1 MTGIY
6 DSGFNTP
13 LPNTDITNQLI
24 ALRMRDAALDAK
36 PVISGLSAI
45 GKVFT
50 DAAADQRKANTA
62 ILQRRLDALNPT
74 QVEAMIAQGIDPAI
88 EVYKQGIPI
97 NIDDAELNKAWR
109 ANILD
114 AQKAQGDKWVT
125 TVLPSIPH
133 KDKLELLKGNTEVY
147 KKYGLSDFMRMSPE
161 LRTFIYDNIKQAADK
176 ENEKLYLTQVRN
188 SPDYWVENGG
198 DPSAELMDLPEYM
211 MEGELPAVVDT
222 DAQRI
227 AVAAADKKSAQATR
241 GISGSL
247 SASSPLFTS
256 AETKTQQDTRLS
268 TQVTDLKDWYFKE
281 RSTDGNLT
289 PEAFLKKPEVQE
301 YMLTHGLKKDE
312 ANYVIREFRS
322 AINNPD
328 NAAQNDNI
336 TFNETPVNKPLDLS
350 TPEKREAAIKQRE
363 IFKGAGNTRA
373 VQDIDNQFKEHARD
387 EINNRVYGDAYKAL
401 REGASKHELTT
412 LRDKRKTQLLKGKS
426 KMSKELYNYYETALN
441 DVFSPLIA
449 QANDSEKDRSA
460 NAAAFSGAARKR
472 LSRNGQYLYRQNA
485 GNDKAPEVSND
496 YRRLNEKQLTA
507 IKNTFIKNTKLQAL
521 WTQADDATRRI
532 IAEHIINY
540 AKLSSDFPELIK
552 NPSDFENA
560 LKKNALSK
568 TGITDE
574 SFIALIDDIVSAD
587 WFGSAKAAASQKA
600 VEEAVVS
607 SSNERNLQ

>member
-13 LPNTDITNQLI
+13 LPNTDITGQLI
-24 ALRMRDAALDAK
+24 ALNMRNKALDAK

-50 DAAADQRKANTA
+50 DAAEDQRKANTA

-74 QVEAMIAQGIDPAI
+74 QVEAMIAQGIDPVVEA
-88 EVYKQGIPI
+88 YRQGIPV
-97 NIDDAELNKAWR
+97 NIDDIELNKAWR
-109 ANILD
+109 TNILD
-114 AQKAQGDKWVT
+114 AQKAQGEKWVT

-133 KDKLELLKGNTEVY
+133 KDKLELLRGNTEVY
-147 KKYGLSDFMRMSPE
+147 KKYGLTDFMRIAPE
-161 LRTFIYDNIKQAADK
+161 LRTFIYDNIKQAADR
-176 ENEKLYLTQVRN
+176 ENEKLYITQVRQ

-198 DPSAELMDLPEYM
+198 DPSAELMNLPGYM
-211 MEGELPAVVDT
+211 MEGDLPAETGT
-222 DAQRI
+222 DEQLI
-227 AVAAADKKSAQATR
+227 GTTAANKKNAQAAL
-241 GISGSL
+241 GASGNL
-247 SASSPLFTS
+247 PASSPHYTS
-256 AETKTQQDTRLS
+256 TETDLQQSTRLG
-268 TQVTDLKDWYFKE
+268 TNITNLRDWYFRE

-289 PEAFLKKPEVQE
+289 PEAFFNKPEVQE
-301 YMLTHGLKKDE
+301 YILTHRLKEGE
-312 ANYVIREFRS
+312 ADYVKRGFKY
-322 AINNPD
+322 AVNNPD

-336 TFNETPVNKPLDLS
+336 TSNETPVVTPLDLS
-350 TPEKREAAIKQRE
+350 TPEKREAAIKQRK
-363 IFKGAGNTRA
+363 IFEGAHNVKA
-373 VQDIDNQFKEHARD
+373 VQNIDNQFKEHARD
-387 EINNRVYGDAYKAL
+387 EMNNRVYGNAYKAL

-412 LRDKRKTQLLKGKS
+412 MRDKYKTQLLKGKS
-426 KMSKELYNYYETALN
+426 KMSKEIYTHYETALDELFN
-441 DVFSPLIA
+441 PLIT

-460 NAAAFSGAARKR
+460 NAVAFSGAARKR

-485 GNDKAPEVSND
+485 GNDKPPEVPEE

-532 IAEHIINY
+532 IAEHIIDY
-540 AKLSSDFPELIK
+540 AKLSGDFPELIK
-552 NPSDFENA
+552 NPSSFENA

-587 WFGSAKAAASQKA
+587 WFGSAKAAASEKA
-600 VEEAVVS
+600 VREAVAADS
-607 SSNERNLQ
+607 TKQN